1 VRGDVCD
8 VVVRPIAAGEV
19 GRFNELLTAHH
30 WLGHRLTGQVMRY
43 VATLDGR
50 WVALVGFGSAVLS
63 CAARDAWV
71 GWSREQQYARL
82 RHVANNQ
89 RFCVLP
95 EGRRANLASAVL
107 GRVLRRLSRDYLAV
121 YGHRVVAVETFTDPA
136 RHTGACYAAAN
147 FTPVGHTLGFS
158 RSAGSYHH
166 HGNPKLVWM
175 RPLRRDAAGILS
187 AVFSHPLL
195 SRWEGHVVDV
205 NTMPLVGEGGL
216 LAAFAKLTDP
226 RKKRGIRHQVAAVLT
241 MAVAAA
247 LAGAQ
252 SFTAI
257 AEFVADLPQEA
268 LSRLGA
274 RVQPST
280 GRRVAPSEPTIRRTI
295 KSVNA
300 DEADRLVGA
309 WLLAQVRSGRIKAG
323 QLGGR
328 LALALDGK
336 VLKGSWE
343 ELPLVKTTLFSAL
356 VHAEGVIVGQRGV
369 PDTTNEITQVRP
381 LLESIAAGGD
391 LSGVVVTADALHT
404 QREMARWLTEEQN
417 GDYVLTVKKNQP
429 TLYRD
434 VKALFEGSFSPSPR
448 QL

>member
-1 VRGDVCD
+1 M
-8 VVVRPIAAGEV
+8 RPIAVGEV
-19 GRFNELLTAHH
+19 GRFNALLAAHH

-43 VATLDGR
+43 VATLDGQ

-95 EGRRANLASAVL
+95 QGRRPNLASAVL
-107 GRVLRRLSRDYLAV
+107 SRVLRRVGSDYLAV

-136 RHTGACYAAAN
+136 RHSGACYAAAN

-166 HGNPKLVWM
+166 HGNPKRVWM
-175 RPLRRDAAGILS
+175 RPLHRDAAGILS
-187 AVFSHPLL
+187 AAFAHPLL
-195 SRWEGHVVDV
+195 SRWEDHVVDV
-205 NTMPLVGEGGL
+205 NAMPLVGEGGL
-216 LAAFAKLTDP
+216 LAAFGRLTDP

-247 LAGAQ
+247 LTGAQ

-257 AEFVADLPQEA
+257 AEFVSDLPQDA

-274 RVQPST
+274 RTHPRT
-280 GRRVAPSEPTIRRTI
+280 GLRVAPSEPTIRRTI

-300 DEADRLVGA
+300 DEADELVGA

-369 PDTTNEITQVRP
+369 PAHTNEITQVRP

-404 QREMARWLTEEQN
+404 QRAMATWLTEEQS

-434 VKALFEGSFSPSPR
+434 VKALFEGSFPPSPR
-448 QL
+448 ELRPRPRP